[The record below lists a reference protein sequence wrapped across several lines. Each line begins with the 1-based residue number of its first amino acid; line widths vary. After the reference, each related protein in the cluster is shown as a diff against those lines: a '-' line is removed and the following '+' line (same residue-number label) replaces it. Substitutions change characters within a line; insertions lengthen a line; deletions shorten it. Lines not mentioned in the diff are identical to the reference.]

1 MAKSFP
7 VFCSLLF
14 FMLIHRVVPSVR
26 QEWWPPYGD
35 FKVKCPYKKVDLS
48 WFKGTLKPCRGIYHP
63 VCGTDLVTYENPC
76 ILCVESLKSSGKI
89 KFLRDGA
96 C

>member
-1 MAKSFP
+1 MIYQILDFVTIFSY
-7 VFCSLLF
+7 VS
-14 FMLIHRVVPSVR
+14 VSVR